1 MTRYCEG
8 CGIGLDKDRNVCT
21 ICGRKVTS
29 STKENKGLKTSTTFT
44 EVTSAKKD
52 SEFDYDAD
60 VSKIVRAGKSMQFL
74 GWLVFIFVPVA
85 LASEGSFTLGG
96 LLVTLLVVFP
106 VVFSLIYFGKRV
118 VNLSKNTARYLNIGI
133 VLNVL
138 FIWGLIPILVLCNI
152 SWARGAIKRIESI
165 GLKLKEV
172 PKFNRNQ
179 RLHLVVAVALFLLL
193 TISGVISVAQA
204 RNTGSIKN
212 GLVYTSPGEF
222 RVEFPGEPEVSSNIQ
237 SIDGYDVVG
246 RDYLYDGGDW
256 AYMVQAFDYP
266 EAFDLSDTQA
276 RLESGVQGMVETD
289 KGGSIVSKSTSTF
302 AGERS
307 IDATIK
313 SNYEGQPVEIN
324 TRVFLVG
331 QRFYIILSISKD
343 GSVNSVMKHL
353 EFADSFQL
361 L

>member
-1 MTRYCEG
+1 
-8 CGIGLDKDRNVCT
+8 
-21 ICGRKVTS
+21 
-29 STKENKGLKTSTTFT
+29 
-44 EVTSAKKD
+44 
-52 SEFDYDAD
+52 
-60 VSKIVRAGKSMQFL
+60 
-74 GWLVFIFVPVA
+74 
-85 LASEGSFTLGG
+85 
-96 LLVTLLVVFP
+96 
-106 VVFSLIYFGKRV
+106 
-118 VNLSKNTARYLNIGI
+118 
-133 VLNVL
+133 
-138 FIWGLIPILVLCNI
+138 
-152 SWARGAIKRIESI
+152 
-165 GLKLKEV
+165 
-172 PKFNRNQ
+172 
-179 RLHLVVAVALFLLL
+179 
-193 TISGVISVAQA
+193 
-204 RNTGSIKN
+204 
-212 GLVYTSPGEF
+212 
-222 RVEFPGEPEVSSNIQ
+222 
-237 SIDGYDVVG
+237 
-246 RDYLYDGGDW
+246 
-256 AYMVQAFDYP
+256 MVQAFDYP